1 MTETLK
7 IGFAGTPEFAIPT
20 LKALAQ
26 SRHELAVVYTQPDRR
41 AGRGR
46 KVKPSPV
53 KAFALAHDIAVEQ
66 PPTLRESEAQAT
78 LQSYELDLLVVA
90 AYGLILPRAVLS
102 APLMGCWNVH
112 ASLLPRWRGAAP
124 IQRAI
129 IAGDAET
136 GVCIMQ
142 MDAGLDTGD
151 ILASHATLIDEHE
164 TAGELHDRLAEL
176 GAASLIKCLA
186 RRDSLKPQP
195 QDDNLATYA
204 DKITKDEAKLSWAV
218 GNEDLIRRIRAYNPF
233 PGAQLTIAGDAVK
246 IWEARP
252 IDQSGEPGNILQDD
266 EGRLIVAAGQGA
278 VEIVTLQRP
287 GGKRIPADAYLNGRS
302 DLRA

>member
-7 IGFAGTPEFAIPT
+7 IGFAGTPEFALPT
-20 LKALAQ
+20 LQSLAQ
-26 SRHELAVVYTQPDRR
+26 SRHELRVVYTQPDRR

-53 KAFALAHDIAVEQ
+53 KAFALDHDVAVEQ
-66 PPTLRESEAQAT
+66 PPTLRDVEAQQT
-78 LQSYELDLLVVA
+78 LKRYELDLLVVA
-90 AYGLILPRAVLS
+90 AYGLILPRVVLS
-102 APLMGCWNVH
+102 TPRMGCWNVH

-186 RRDSLKPQP
+186 RRDSLKPRP

-204 DKITKDEAKLSWAV
+204 DKITKDEAKLSWAHDS
-218 GNEDLIRRIRAYNPF
+218 EDLVRRIRAYNPF
-233 PGAQLTIAGDAVK
+233 PGAQLTVAGDAVK
-246 IWEARP
+246 IWEAQLSNRT
-252 IDQSGEPGNILQDD
+252 GEPGKVLHADD
-266 EGRLIVAAGQGA
+266 GRLIIAAGRGA
-278 VEIVTLQRP
+278 VEVVTLQRP
-287 GGKRIPADAYLNGRS
+287 GGKRIPADAYLNGRT